1 MSDRPKATAPKAPAS
16 STPVRRAAASKAPA
30 AKGGSGSWLAGFITR
45 AAAGIVYA
53 VVFILCLVLGIVPT
67 AIFVSVMSGLC
78 CYEFF
83 RMTKLDGKVANE
95 RLGIAAAVLFPL
107 SALGDSMLLN
117 ALLFALMLAVG
128 IWYVWSPR
136 TRISDVAVTLMGPI
150 YTGFML
156 SAIVLLRDAVP
167 GFAGALLSVGVC
179 ASLWVSDSFAY
190 IVGSRIGK
198 HKMVPKI
205 SPKKSWEGFFGG
217 ILGSVLIWLI
227 LWATHFYKLSL
238 PYALLCGVVVSI
250 LGVIGDLIESRIKRG
265 VGVKDSGNLIPGHGG
280 MLDRSDSLIF
290 WLHYRAAAFDDRRR
304 AVMSFQTTYG
314 SDGRLRVA
322 ILGCTGSIGTQALD
336 VCRQHGRSTAV
347 TALSVNSSTS
357 ELVAAAREFSV
368 PAVAVAD
375 AAHGADA
382 VLQELPEGTELGVG
396 AQAVCELARRDDVD
410 CVLVAIVGAAGL
422 EASHAALTSNKRL
435 ALANKESLVVGGDLL
450 MPLAQPGQLIPV
462 DSEHSAIYQCYLGEN
477 PREAH
482 CIWLTCSGGPFFGR
496 TRDELDCVTRAD
508 ALAHPT
514 WAMGAKITIDS
525 ATLMNK
531 GLERIEA
538 MHLFNCDLDF
548 INVVVQRQSK
558 IHSMV
563 EFADGSVMAHLGASD
578 MRIPIQF
585 AFSYPERWDTP
596 APRID
601 FRELGAAHV

>member
-1 MSDRPKATAPKAPAS
+1 MA
-16 STPVRRAAASKAPA
+16 
-30 AKGGSGSWLAGFITR
+30 
-45 AAAGIVYA
+45 
-53 VVFILCLVLGIVPT
+53 
-67 AIFVSVMSGLC
+67 
-78 CYEFF
+78 
-83 RMTKLDGKVANE
+83 
-95 RLGIAAAVLFPL
+95 
-107 SALGDSMLLN
+107 
-117 ALLFALMLAVG
+117 
-128 IWYVWSPR
+128 
-136 TRISDVAVTLMGPI
+136 
-150 YTGFML
+150 
-156 SAIVLLRDAVP
+156 
-167 GFAGALLSVGVC
+167 
-179 ASLWVSDSFAY
+179 
-190 IVGSRIGK
+190 
-198 HKMVPKI
+198 
-205 SPKKSWEGFFGG
+205 
-217 ILGSVLIWLI
+217 
-227 LWATHFYKLSL
+227 
-238 PYALLCGVVVSI
+238 
-250 LGVIGDLIESRIKRG
+250 
-265 VGVKDSGNLIPGHGG
+265 
-280 MLDRSDSLIF
+280 
-290 WLHYRAAAFDDRRR
+290 
-304 AVMSFQTTYG
+304 FQTTYG
-314 SDGRLRVA
+314 PDGRLRVA

-336 VCRQHGRSTAV
+336 VCRQHADRLQV

-357 ELVAAAREFSV
+357 ELVAFAREFSV

-375 AAHGADA
+375 VAHGDDA
-382 VLQELPEGTELGVG
+382 VLQELPEGTELGIG

-450 MPLAQPGQLIPV
+450 MPLAQTGQLIPV

-496 TRDELDCVTRAD
+496 TRDELDRVTRAD

-538 MHLFNCDLDF
+538 MHLFGCDLDF

-601 FRELGAAHV
+601 FRELGQLTFDAADMDTFRCLALAERAGKTGGTMPCVLNAANEVAVDAFLHDACSFTDIDRVVESCMDAHDTQAVTSFEQLRDIDAWARAKATEVLAATRS